1 MTSAQREAFRGRF
14 FRWAVMSLWLLPS
27 VLHGQ
32 ADAHVTL
39 PGEAAGRPFAA
50 IDQSL
55 VQRADA
61 MLAANSAP
69 TAVSASGS
77 QGHQPGTAGGSPA
90 AIPQEGTVA
99 WPQGAQKR
107 MEQLRPVVEQ
117 ILEKEG
123 VPVALTA
130 VIQVESGGNPA
141 ALSYKGARGL
151 WQLMPDT
158 ARRYGLTVDATHD
171 ERLDVAKSTQAAA
184 HYLSDLRLQFGSW
197 PLALAAYN
205 TGEENLQ
212 RAIERSH
219 STEFLVLSS
228 LGLLAPET
236 RNYVPAVM
244 AAMGPRREGALLQK
258 QAVTHG
264 IPTVFAMGSP

>member
-1 MTSAQREAFRGRF
+1 MTSAQREAFCGRF
-14 FRWAVMSLWLLPS
+14 FRWAAMSLWLLPS

-32 ADAHVTL
+32 AAAHDTL
-39 PGEAAGRPFAA
+39 RGEAADRPFAA

-55 VQRADA
+55 AQRADA
-61 MLAANSAP
+61 ILAANSAP
-69 TAVSASGS
+69 TAVNASGS
-77 QGHQPGTAGGSPA
+77 QRYQSGTADGSPTA
-90 AIPQEGTVA
+90 NPREGTGA

-123 VPVALTA
+123 VPAALTA

-141 ALSYKGARGL
+141 ALSSKGARGL

-158 ARRYGLTVDATHD
+158 ARRYGLTVDAARD

-184 HYLSDLRLQFGSW
+184 HYLSDLHLQFGSW

-205 TGEENLQ
+205 TGEINLQ

-244 AAMGPRREGALLQK
+244 AAMGPRQGALLRK
-258 QAVTHG
+258 QAVTQG